1 MATPSKTPNQTL
13 LALQAVTHPV
23 TVVGIE
29 LDILTI
35 IRIGFTLFHGF
46 VEAAANTNPGKFFAQ
61 VSNASADNVDWATLF
76 SFVVNSGTPDS
87 EVMTALEPIG
97 EKVMAVGATAGF
109 VAEDDLFLFD
119 IDTPANS
126 EWNKCQ
132 EIVTNTSINLVDG
145 LKTAKPVAGS
155 GSIIFNDTFVL
166 PVSLDVTA
174 WTRFRLLYI
183 HEGTTGA
190 NGYIKALLTSWDSFT

>member
-1 MATPSKTPNQTL
+1 MGAPSKTPNQTL
-13 LALQAVTHPV
+13 LPLQAVTHPV
-23 TVVGIE
+23 TIVGSE
-29 LDILTI
+29 LDISAI
-35 IRIGFTLFHGF
+35 IRIGFTLSHGF
-46 VEAAANTNPGKFFAQ
+46 VEAGANTNPGVFFAQ

-76 SFVVNSGTPDS
+76 PFPVNSGTPDS

-97 EKVMAVGATAGF
+97 EKVMAVNSTTGF

-155 GSIIFNDTFVL
+155 GSIIYNDAFIL
-166 PVSLDVTA
+166 PVSLDVTS
-174 WTRFRLLYI
+174 WTRFRLLYM
-183 HEGTTGA
+183 HEGITGA
-190 NGYIKALLTSWDSFT
+190 NGYIKSLLTSWDSFE